1 MWRLRTGG
9 FATVAEAAS
18 FCAKMRSRGADC
30 SIAAF

>member
-9 FATVAEAAS
+9 FATVADAAG
-18 FCAKMRSRGADC
+18 FCAKMRAHGADC